1 MTNIGSPK
9 FRRFV
14 VDLLPWKNLH
24 AVRNIVDTM
33 HSASSEI
40 FESKKRALLN
50 GDEDVTRQV
59 GQKKDVMSILSQSTL
74 LYIRFFFSLIDE
86 AVKANM
92 EAAEEDKLEESELV
106 AQVSY
111 VLALHTYFETD
122 FL

>member
-9 FRRFV
+9 LRRFV

-24 AVRNIVDTM
+24 VVRDIVDIM

-50 GDEDVTRQV
+50 GDEDATRQV

-74 LYIRFFFSLIDE
+74 LHI
-86 AVKANM
+86 
-92 EAAEEDKLEESELV
+92 
-106 AQVSY
+106 
-111 VLALHTYFETD
+111 
-122 FL
+122 